1 MNWPALKE
9 KLDLYERLM
18 RLDKPHRATNR
29 RGVQGCKLLK
39 LNK

>member
-18 RLDKPHRATNR
+18 RLDKPNR
-29 RGVQGCKLLK
+29 GYDYMALLFIK
-39 LNK
+39 VFCFN